1 MYLVVENT
9 PGCLPESDGFL
20 CSTFEEAVDV
30 AKRLKA
36 ELRDQGYRV
45 RGNIRRDLMYVA
57 KGRGLDR
64 VVEIV
69 EVPF

>member
-9 PGCLPESDGFL
+9 PGCLPESDVL

-30 AKRLKA
+30 AKRLKD

-64 VVEIV
+64 VVEII